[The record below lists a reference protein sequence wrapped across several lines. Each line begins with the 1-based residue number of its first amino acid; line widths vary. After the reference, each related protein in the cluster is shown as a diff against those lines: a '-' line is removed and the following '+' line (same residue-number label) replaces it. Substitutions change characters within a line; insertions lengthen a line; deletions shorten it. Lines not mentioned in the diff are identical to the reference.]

1 LSRMLWHRR
10 QLAALRGQWMYFYT
24 DTRSGRGLVGV
35 NVNTGEP
42 TRSVRL
48 SDPDERFISD
58 EATGLLYVSK
68 GERMQA
74 HTLDSRD

>member
-1 LSRMLWHRR
+1 
-10 QLAALRGQWMYFYT
+10 MYFYT
-24 DTRSGRGLVGV
+24 DTRSGRGLLGV
-35 NVNTGEP
+35 NVNTGMP
-42 TRSVRL
+42 SRSVRL

-74 HTLDSRD
+74 YVLDSRD

>member
-1 LSRMLWHRR
+1 MLWHRR

-24 DTRSGRGLVGV
+24 DTRAGRGLVGV
-35 NVNTGEP
+35 NVNTG
-42 TRSVRL
+42 RASRAVRM

-68 GERMQA
+68 GERLQA
-74 HTLDSRD
+74 YALDSFD